1 VLLVHRPRYD
11 DWSLPKG
18 KRLPDEAAEE
28 CALREAEEETGYR
41 CEIRWELADT
51 RYLDG
56 QGRRKHVR
64 YFAMRPLG
72 GEFVAGQEVDEIRWI
87 APRAGSELLS
97 YGRDAAVVASFG
109 YDGVERLLLVRHA
122 RAGDRKCWQ
131 GDDRLRPLDARGA
144 RQAERL
150 VEVLAGHRLDRIVSS
165 PYVRCVQTVEPLARG
180 RGLPVEEREELAE
193 GAGLDAFIGL
203 ARELGA
209 AAVSVH
215 GDLVEELFGESRRK
229 GSTMLFEERD
239 GGLQGVATIPP
250 PA

>member
-11 DWSLPKG
+11 DWTLPKG
-18 KRLPDEAAEE
+18 KRLPDEGAEE
-28 CALREAEEETGYR
+28 CALREVEEETGNR
-41 CEIRWELADT
+41 CEIRWELAEA

-72 GEFVAGQEVDEIRWI
+72 GEFVAGPEVDEIRWI
-87 APRAGSELLS
+87 GPRAAPEVLS

-122 RAGDRKCWQ
+122 SAGDRKSWQ

-144 RQAERL
+144 WQAERL
-150 VEVLAGHRLDRIVSS
+150 IEVLGGHRLDRILSS
-165 PYVRCVQTVEPLARG
+165 PYVRCVQTVEPLACG
-180 RGLPVEEREELAE
+180 RGFPVEEREELAE
-193 GAGLDAFIGL
+193 GAGLEAFVGL

-215 GDLVEELFGESRRK
+215 GDLVEELLGAPRRK
-229 GSTMLFEERD
+229 GSTTLLEE
-239 GGLQGVATIPP
+239 GLRAVATIPP